1 MYYDNFKTI
10 SSIENLF
17 DDTLTYTLAK
27 ILQSDWLIEVT

>member
-27 ILQSDWLIEVT
+27 NPAI